1 MRFTFT
7 LVSRTL
13 LLLVSLLVS
22 AITMPAYSQEAP
34 RYPNVFHRWGN
45 STFYAS
51 ASNQDKVFWNCSY
64 TIIFEH
70 TEEGSQVTRYE
81 SGTFGVPPNYSG
93 SVITWPT
100 NYIRPIDRGFN
111 YGCTESISSILQPD
125 FKVSGSADKLLCG
138 PGLPDG
144 SYQESCYNC
153 RVNGCSL
160 ECNCKKSNGRYQ
172 FSSVSI
178 SNCAASPL
186 RFCNREGFLQC
197 GEC

>member
-1 MRFTFT
+1 MQFPLKLVMRI
-7 LVSRTL
+7 L
-13 LLLVSLLVS
+13 LGLASLMML
-22 AITMPAYSQEAP
+22 AISMPAYSQETP
-34 RYPNVFHRWGN
+34 RYPNVSHRWSN

-51 ASNQDKVFWNCSY
+51 ANNQSNIFWNCSY
-64 TIIFEH
+64 TITFEH
-70 TEEGSQVTRYE
+70 TEDGSQVIRDE
-81 SGTFGVPPNYSG
+81 SGTFGVPPNYRG

-111 YGCTESISSILQPD
+111 YGCTHSIASILEPS
-125 FKVSGSADKLLCG
+125 FTVSGDKLMCG

-144 SYQESCYNC
+144 SYQRSCYNC

-160 ECNCKKSNGRYQ
+160 ECNCKKSNQTFQ

-178 SNCAASPL
+178 SDCTASPL
-186 RFCNREGFLQC
+186 RFCNNEGYLQC